1 MNIHVILVGSNPL
14 PCYIGAAYLLGRDEI
29 AVSQEK
35 KWLPKPDWF
44 LWVVTEETRKYC
56 ENINYILNM
65 QYQKKYEGVHSDIV
79 SLRDG
84 RDAAEIEEKIIN
96 KICEVKEKR
105 PVHILLNNTG
115 GTKPMA
121 VYSTVAVRKVAGA
134 QIVECYIDP
143 VKNKIRCRMANSKNE
158 KHDFPKENDLR
169 DIVKISLDQLVQ
181 MHYGKQVHIEATD
194 YQKYGSEELCS
205 QLINKR
211 KIIEVAKQLLSSKE
225 VYEEYTKFF
234 KKCKN
239 IKKIDVAKLQEVLEK
254 NKKLLELF
262 DREKIEEADRLIF
275 ARGDWLEIYFYSAL
289 LDARRSLEEN
299 IETAWSY
306 KVRPN
311 NGDKTFEIDVL
322 ALRGYELSYF
332 SVSMAES
339 NEQNMAKG
347 KWFEAVYRAEQI
359 AGEHGKVGIVN
370 LMTEGLESFKKDLS
384 SFKRDVDL
392 YERDIL
398 NDYSLLVDTLKEHF
412 SN

>member
-1 MNIHVILVGSNPL
+1 M
-14 PCYIGAAYLLGRDEI
+14 
-29 AVSQEK
+29 
-35 KWLPKPDWF
+35 
-44 LWVVTEETRKYC
+44 
-56 ENINYILNM
+56 
-65 QYQKKYEGVHSDIV
+65 
-79 SLRDG
+79 
-84 RDAAEIEEKIIN
+84 
-96 KICEVKEKR
+96 
-105 PVHILLNNTG
+105 
-115 GTKPMA
+115 
-121 VYSTVAVRKVAGA
+121 
-134 QIVECYIDP
+134 
-143 VKNKIRCRMANSKNE
+143 
-158 KHDFPKENDLR
+158 
-169 DIVKISLDQLVQ
+169 
-181 MHYGKQVHIEATD
+181 
-194 YQKYGSEELCS
+194 
-205 QLINKR
+205 
-211 KIIEVAKQLLSSKE
+211 
-225 VYEEYTKFF
+225 YEEYTKFF